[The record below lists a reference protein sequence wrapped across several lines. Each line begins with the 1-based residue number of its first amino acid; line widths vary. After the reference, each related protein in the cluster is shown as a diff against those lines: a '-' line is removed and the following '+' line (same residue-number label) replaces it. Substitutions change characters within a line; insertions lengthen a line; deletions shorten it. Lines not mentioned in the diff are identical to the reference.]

1 MLDSFAAKSK
11 ICVIGLG
18 YVGLPLAVALSKKY
32 AVIGFDIDA
41 SRIRELERG
50 FDRTNELPSE
60 FVLESADLHFT
71 HCEENLRDSNVYML
85 QFLLRLI
92 NGNALTYVLWLM
104 PVD

>member
-60 FVLESADLHFT
+60 FVLESADLISLT
-71 HCEENLRDSNVYML
+71 VKKTCVIAIYIVTV
-85 QFLLRLI
+85 LLGR
-92 NGNALTYVLWLM
+92 
-104 PVD
+104 